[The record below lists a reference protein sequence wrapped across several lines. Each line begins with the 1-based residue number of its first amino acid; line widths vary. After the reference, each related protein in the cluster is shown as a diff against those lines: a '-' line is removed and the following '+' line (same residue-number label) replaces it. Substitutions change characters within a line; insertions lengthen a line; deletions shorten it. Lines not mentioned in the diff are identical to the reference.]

1 MRKTIILLILAVTL
15 GAYVYFYEIKGGEER
30 QKEMESADQ
39 LFQFERDSVRAIA
52 IRSPQGIFHFVQDA
66 DGWQIEHP
74 VRTRADESPLN
85 SLLSSLQNAKKV
97 SSFPIAKGSRDQYGL
112 GDYATLI
119 HLKMN
124 DGRRDS
130 IQIGEQTSIGGN
142 IYASSV
148 DTMVHLVA
156 QTIKTNA
163 EKSLF
168 DWRDKR
174 PLHFT
179 KANVREIILSNRHGH
194 FTFVKEGNDW
204 KITRPVETMA
214 ERSTV
219 EAVLNKLD
227 FSRIKSVEAEEAKN
241 LSRFGLARP
250 AYSIDLFLGAE
261 KAKSSIVFSEV
272 KDNVSYGKD
281 AARPFIFTVDSAF
294 VEPFQKDL
302 FAFRDKKIVDF
313 ETAKANRIV
322 LSHENQ
328 VMIFVKD
335 TLNNWSTVSGE
346 KAKNWKISSLL
357 SSINNLKAEQFVEES
372 PRYFMPYGLVNPE
385 NRIEIY
391 AAEERMAELNFGYTK
406 KDLVYVQNPRKKAV
420 VAIREDKL
428 KDLFPDRSE
437 LLEETQ
443 IIGESVTE

>member
-1 MRKTIILLILAVTL
+1 MRKTITLLILAVAL

-30 QKEMESADQ
+30 QKEKEIADQ
-39 LFQFERDSVRAIA
+39 LFQFERDSVHTIA
-52 IRSPQGIFHFVQDA
+52 IRSPQGIFHFIKDA
-66 DGWQIEHP
+66 DSWQIEHP

-85 SLLSSLQNAKKV
+85 SLLSSLENAKKV

-119 HLKMN
+119 HLEMN

-130 IQIGEQTSIGGN
+130 IKIGEPTSIGGN
-142 IYASSV
+142 VYVSNV
-148 DTMVHLVA
+148 DTIVHLVA
-156 QTIKTNA
+156 QTIQSNA

-168 DWRDKR
+168 DWRDKK

-179 KANVREIILSNRHGH
+179 KANVREIELSNRHGH

-204 KITRPVETMA
+204 TITQPVETMA

-241 LSRFGLARP
+241 LSRFGLTKP
-250 AYSIDLFLGAE
+250 AYHIDLFLGAE
-261 KAKSSIVFSEV
+261 KAKSSVVFSEV
-272 KDNVSYGKD
+272 KNNVSYGKD
-281 AARPFIFTVDSAF
+281 AARPIIFTVDSTF
-294 VEPFQKDL
+294 IEPFEKDL

-322 LSHENQ
+322 LSYENQ

-335 TLNNWSTVSGE
+335 TVNNWSTVSGE
-346 KAKNWKISSLL
+346 KAKNWKVTGLL
-357 SSINNLKAEQFVEES
+357 SSINNLKAERFVEEN

-391 AAEERMAELNFGYTK
+391 ADDERIAELNFGYTK

-420 VAIREDKL
+420 VAIKDEKL

-443 IIGESVTE
+443 AIGENVTE